1 MSGLDKMKSRIFEEA
16 EQSAAELLDQAKKD
30 AEKIVKDAVEK
41 AGADAEHIR
50 VKAAADAKEY
60 AKRAESSADMNR
72 KQALLAAK
80 QDVIRSVLE
89 DAYSQVMNMDDA
101 AYFEMLGK
109 MLGKMLDKYM
119 LAQDGAIC
127 FSKRDLDRMPKS
139 FAEKI
144 DASAKAKGGK
154 LVISEEARKID
165 GGFILVYGGI
175 EENCTIKAVFDAK
188 REELADVV
196 KRQLFS

>member
-30 AEKIVKDAVEK
+30 AEKIVKDA
-41 AGADAEHIR
+41 G

-101 AYFEMLGK
+101 AYFE

>member
-101 AYFEMLGK
+101 AYL
-109 MLGKMLDKYM
+109 

>member
-41 AGADAEHIR
+41 AGADAEHI
-50 VKAAADAKEY
+50 
-60 AKRAESSADMNR
+60 
-72 KQALLAAK
+72 LL
-80 QDVIRSVLE
+80 
-89 DAYSQVMNMDDA
+89 
-101 AYFEMLGK
+101 
-109 MLGKMLDKYM
+109 
-119 LAQDGAIC
+119 
-127 FSKRDLDRMPKS
+127 
-139 FAEKI
+139 
-144 DASAKAKGGK
+144 
-154 LVISEEARKID
+154 
-165 GGFILVYGGI
+165 YGGI

>member
-1 MSGLDKMKSRIFEEA
+1 
-16 EQSAAELLDQAKKD
+16 
-30 AEKIVKDAVEK
+30 
-41 AGADAEHIR
+41 
-50 VKAAADAKEY
+50 
-60 AKRAESSADMNR
+60 
-72 KQALLAAK
+72 
-80 QDVIRSVLE
+80 
-89 DAYSQVMNMDDA
+89 
-101 AYFEMLGK
+101 

-175 EENCTIKAVFDAK
+175 EEKLYDKKQFFDAK

>member
-16 EQSAAELLDQAKKD
+16 EQSAAELLDQAK
-30 AEKIVKDAVEK
+30 
-41 AGADAEHIR
+41 
-50 VKAAADAKEY
+50 KAAADAKEY

-101 AYFEMLGK
+101 AYFE

-175 EENCTIKAVFDAK
+175 EESSF
-188 REELADVV
+188 
-196 KRQLFS
+196 

>member
-109 MLGKMLDKYM
+109 MLDKYM

-139 FAEKI
+139 F
-144 DASAKAKGGK
+144 AKGGK

>member
-60 AKRAESSADMNR
+60 AKRAES
-72 KQALLAAK
+72 
-80 QDVIRSVLE
+80 
-89 DAYSQVMNMDDA
+89 
-101 AYFEMLGK
+101 
-109 MLGKMLDKYM
+109 LDKYM

>member
-60 AKRAESSADMNR
+60 AKRADMNR

-101 AYFEMLGK
+101 AYFE